1 MTRVMLVEEDTY
13 RLMRAALEQT
23 SDGLEVLM
31 RFDEGPRR
39 ITDAETLKMLRAARA
54 GEPAPPAVATLVS
67 RRDAARE
74 AGVET
79 REAVEAM
86 LFHLAD
92 AGVAPS
98 VLMRWFGYSNGR
110 LFQLLAKR
118 PSAVG

>member
-1 MTRVMLVEEDTY
+1 MMRVMLIEEDTY
-13 RLMRAALEQT
+13 RLMRIALEQ
-23 SDGLEVLM
+23 SDEGLEVLM
-31 RFDEGPRR
+31 RFDEPPRR
-39 ITDAETLKMLRAARA
+39 ISDAETLKMLRAARA
-54 GEPAPPAVATLVS
+54 GEAAPPAVATLVS

-79 REAVEAM
+79 REEVEAM